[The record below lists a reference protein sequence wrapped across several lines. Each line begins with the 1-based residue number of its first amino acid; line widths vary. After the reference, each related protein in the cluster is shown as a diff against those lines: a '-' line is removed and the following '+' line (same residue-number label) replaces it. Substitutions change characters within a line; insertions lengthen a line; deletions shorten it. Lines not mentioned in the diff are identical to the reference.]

1 MKQFLIT
8 DEQELDQLKEEIIS
22 GVLVGLRSFLLPLK
36 AQPPISEWV
45 DDKEAKQ
52 ILGYRS
58 KTKMQNMR
66 DTKAIV
72 FSKFGRKIKYLR
84 QSLIDYIE
92 GNKIS

>member
-1 MKQFLIT
+1 MKRLLMT

-22 GVLVGLRSFLLPLK
+22 GVLVGIRSLLLPLK
-36 AQPPISEWV
+36 EQPPILEWI

-58 KTKMQNMR
+58 KTKMQKMR

-72 FSKFGRKIKYLR
+72 FSKFGRKIKYHR

-92 GNKIS
+92 GNKKS